1 MKIAVFPGSFD
12 PITNAHVD
20 IVERGTALFDKI
32 YVAIG
37 ANSTKKG
44 FFSTDERLA
53 IIQSVCAPYQGVV
66 EAVQF
71 TGLTVDFCREVGA
84 QFILRGMRN
93 GGDFEFEKAIALNNA
108 ALAPTVE
115 SVFLVSSSGLSHIS
129 STIVRE
135 IIANKGD
142 VNQLVPKAVVE
153 AISRK
158 SDV

>member
-20 IVERGTALFDKI
+20 IVERATALFDKI
-32 YVAIG
+32 YIAVG
-37 ANSTKKG
+37 TNSTKKG

-53 IIQSVCAPYQGVV
+53 IIQSVCAPYQGAV

-71 TGLTVDFCREVGA
+71 KGLTVDFCREVGA

-93 GGDFEFEKAIALNNA
+93 AGDFEFEKAIALNNA
-108 ALAPTVE
+108 ALAPTIE

-135 IIANKGD
+135 IIANKGN
-142 VNQLVPKAVVE
+142 VSHLVPRAVID
-153 AISRK
+153 ALSLK
-158 SDV
+158 S

>member
-20 IVERGTALFDKI
+20 IVERATVLFDKI

-37 ANSTKKG
+37 VNSTKKG
-44 FFSTDERLA
+44 FFSPDERLA
-53 IIQSVCAPYQGVV
+53 IVQAVFEPCKDAV

-71 TGLTVDFCREVGA
+71 NGLTVDFCKEVDA
-84 QFILRGMRN
+84 QFVLRGMRN
-93 GGDFEFEKAIALNNA
+93 AGDFEFEKAIALNNA
-108 ALAPTVE
+108 ALAPSVE

-135 IIANKGD
+135 IIVNKGD
-142 VNQLVPKAVVE
+142 ISQLVPKAVIE

-158 SDV
+158 TAV

>member
-1 MKIAVFPGSFD
+1 MRIAVFPGSFD

-20 IVERGTALFDKI
+20 IVERATALFDKI

-37 ANSTKKG
+37 INSTKKG
-44 FFSTDERLA
+44 FFSPDERLA
-53 IIQSVCAPYQGVV
+53 IVQSVFESYKDAV

-71 TGLTVDFCREVGA
+71 NGLTVDFCKEVGA
-84 QFILRGMRN
+84 RFILRGMRN
-93 GGDFEFEKAIALNNA
+93 AADFEFEKAIALNNA

-135 IIANKGD
+135 IIANSG
-142 VNQLVPKAVVE
+142 NISQLVPKAVVE
-153 AISRK
+153 AVGLK
-158 SDV
+158 SF